1 MTSLAAKN
9 VVVTGA
15 ASGIGRSLAERL
27 AARAAHVIL
36 WDIDD
41 PSLKALAQRLREEG
55 GRVSSYHCDVSDRAA
70 VYDTARRVVA
80 KTGPIDVLINN
91 AGVVSGAYLQELSD
105 ADIERTF
112 GVNALAP
119 FWTTRAFLPDMIE
132 HNSGH
137 IVTIASA
144 GGLVGTARLADYCA
158 SKFAAV
164 GFHESLRQELRQQGL
179 AIRTTIVCPFFTDT
193 GLFAGVKTKF
203 PWLLPILRQE
213 EVADRTIA
221 AIERDRQRVIMPW
234 FAYVALPLK
243 VLPPRAF
250 DALLG
255 FFGVATSMEGFS
267 GREGSDH
274 LGNTASRPHLEPPA
288 TQRAESEGP
297 SDDELADRGKT
308 AT

>member
-15 ASGIGRSLAERL
+15 ASGIGRLLAERL

-41 PSLKALAQRLREEG
+41 PSLKTVARKLRERG
-55 GRVSSYHCDVSDRAA
+55 GRVSSYHCDVSDREA
-70 VYDTARRVVA
+70 VYATARRVVA
-80 KTGPIDVLINN
+80 RTGPIDVLINN
-91 AGVVSGAYLQELSD
+91 AGVVSGVYLQKLSD
-105 ADIERTF
+105 AQIERTF

-119 FWTTRAFLPDMIE
+119 FWTTRAFLPEMIE
-132 HNSGH
+132 RNSGH
-137 IVTIASA
+137 IVTVASV

-164 GFHESLRQELRQQGL
+164 GFNESLRQELRQQGL
-179 AIRTTIVCPFFTDT
+179 AIHTTVVCPFFTDT
-193 GLFAGVKTKF
+193 GMFAGVKTRF
-203 PWLLPILRQE
+203 PWLLPILKPEQ
-213 EVADRTIA
+213 VADRTIA
-221 AIERDRQRVIMPW
+221 AIERNRQRVIMPW

-255 FFGVATSMEGFS
+255 FFGVTTSMEKFR
-267 GREGSDH
+267 GRR
-274 LGNTASRPHLEPPA
+274 SRDRPREPHSARRLESPA
-288 TQRAESEGP
+288 TERAESEGP
-297 SDDELADRGKT
+297 GVDELADRGKT
-308 AT
+308 AR